1 MRKVA
6 NLKKYAPVPLLEKG
20 EVFSLS
26 GRKFTV
32 KDVSHYQTDN
42 KEYVAQCEIETS
54 GCRIVLLMTSKRPFA
69 MEGEHV

>member
-6 NLKKYAPVPLLEKG
+6 NLKKYAPLPLLQKG
-20 EVFSLS
+20 EVFALS

-32 KDVSHYQTDN
+32 KDVSQYQAES
-42 KEYVAQCEIETS
+42 KEYVAQCEIETV